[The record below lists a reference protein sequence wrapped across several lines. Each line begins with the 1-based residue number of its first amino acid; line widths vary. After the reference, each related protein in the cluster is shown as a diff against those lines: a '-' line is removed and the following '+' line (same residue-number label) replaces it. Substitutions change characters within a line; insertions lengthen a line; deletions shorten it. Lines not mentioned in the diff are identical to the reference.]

1 MLIGILLGTFTGITP
16 GIHVNTLAAMES
28 SSFWLLFAMGLTHT
42 FLDVVPASFL
52 GVPDEETAV
61 GLLPAHR
68 LVVHGRGREVL
79 HIALWSSFLAVLFAL
94 PITPLYIRAA
104 SGYNPSYGRL
114 LVIAVAA
121 VIVLSEGRGR
131 WLRALALFLLSGAL
145 GLAVLRAAT
154 LSEPFYHLFTGLFG
168 VPTLIVALQS
178 GGKIRRQGKE
188 AITNCPVPIVP
199 IVLGTV
205 AGAAASLIPA
215 FTASLAALLASPLA
229 RGEREYLAVVY
240 SANTANFLFGI
251 VNYASTGRTRNGVA
265 VALARAGIPSPG
277 LEVMMIGA
285 VLIGTLALLAGAVVG
300 EVVIRGVEKI
310 ETAKLNAAILV
321 LLGGISLWLDGLRG
335 LWVMLTASAL
345 GFLPLIFGTRRLV
358 LMGVLAVPVLF
369 G

>member
-1 MLIGILLGTFTGITP
+1 MGILLGTFTGVSP
-16 GIHVNTLAAMES
+16 GIHVNTLAAMGS
-28 SSFWLLFAMGLTHT
+28 SPFWLLFAMGLTHT

-68 LVVHGRGREVL
+68 LVIRGMGREVL
-79 HIALWSSFLAVLFAL
+79 RIALWSSFLAVLFAL
-94 PITPLYIRAA
+94 PLAPLYIRVA
-104 SGYNPSYGRL
+104 SEYNPSYGRL
-114 LVIAVAA
+114 LVIGVAA
-121 VIVLSEGRGR
+121 VIVFSEGRER

-145 GLAVLRAAT
+145 GLAVLRAAS
-154 LSEPFYHLFTGLFG
+154 LREPFYHLFTGLFG
-168 VPTLIVALQS
+168 VPTLVVALQS
-178 GGKIRRQGKE
+178 GGKIRRQGGE
-188 AITNCPVPIVP
+188 GVAYGSVSIAP

-229 RGEREYLAVVY
+229 KGEEEYLGIVY

-265 VALARAGIPSPG
+265 VALARAGSPAPG
-277 LEVMMIGA
+277 LGMVMAGA
-285 VLIGTLALLAGAVVG
+285 VLIGALAMLVGAAVG

-310 ETAKLNAAILV
+310 ETAKLNAAT
-321 LLGGISLWLDGLRG
+321 LLFLGIVSLWLDGLWG
-335 LWVMLTASAL
+335 LWIMLTASAL
-345 GFLPLIFGTRRLV
+345 GFLPFLLGTRRLV
-358 LMGVLAVPVLF
+358 LMGVLAVPVLL